1 VPAEDGPSWSDIA
14 GWYDDLIEAGSGP
27 HEMAVET
34 LLALVPPLAGLTV
47 LDVACG
53 TGLATRALA
62 TAGAETVTGTDS
74 SAAML
79 DRARSHGG
87 GDDATYVVDDAQ
99 TLATFADSSVDG
111 VTCQLALMDIPDLD
125 RALAAVHRVLRP
137 GGWFVFVIAHP
148 CFLGRGAGPTVVD
161 GRPAVVVPEYLEERF
176 WRSAN
181 PQGVRRAGQHHRTV
195 STYLNALVT
204 AGFALEEVVEPRAS
218 ALLAEQQPLYAVVPL
233 LLAARVRT
241 A

>member
-1 VPAEDGPSWSDIA
+1 MADAGPTWSDIA
-14 GWYDDLIEAGSGP
+14 DWYDDLVETGSGP

-34 LLALVPPLAGLTV
+34 LLGLAPPLAGLRV

-53 TGLATRALA
+53 TGLATRALVA
-62 TAGAETVTGTDS
+62 AGAGAVTGTDS

-87 GDDATYVVDDAQ
+87 EETYVVDDAQ

-137 GGWFVFVIAHP
+137 GGWFGFVIAHP
-148 CFLGRGAGPTVVD
+148 CFLGRGAGPAVVD
-161 GRPAVVVPEYLEERF
+161 GRPVVVVPEYLEERF

-218 ALLAEQQPLYAVVPL
+218 ARLAEQQPVYALVPIF
-233 LLAARVRT
+233 LAALVRR